1 MQRNLEKYI
10 HNDLKTKMVLL
21 GGPRQVGKTTLAK
34 NIGENYFDKSFKYYN
49 WDFAKDKKEIKA
61 SQIPADTKLIIYD
74 EIHKYR
80 GWKNFLKGMYD
91 TYKDTTKFIAAGSAR
106 LNLYRKGGDS
116 LLGRYHY
123 YRLHPLS
130 LAEVL
135 EIDNSFDDLSIDLKF
150 HNSNPKNQQTIEE
163 LFKFGG
169 FPEIFLEKSEQ
180 NLRRWHSER
189 KERLIKED
197 IRDISLVK
205 DVSIL
210 QNLSEMLPSRV
221 GSLLSMNTLSQDLQ
235 ISFKTIR
242 HWIEVFEN
250 FYYAYRIYPYASK
263 KIKSLK
269 KMGKLYLWD
278 WSEVED
284 TGARYENIIASHLL
298 KYAHFLKDNLGYN
311 AEVNF
316 VRDLEER
323 EIDFMVSIDQK
334 PLFAVEAK
342 YGQKEV
348 SRELLYLKKALGLEK
363 VFVVVMEPDVDY
375 LEQGV
380 RIISASKFLTALF

>member
-1 MQRNLEKYI
+1 MKRNLENHIYD
-10 HNDLKTKMVLL
+10 DLKTKMVLL

-34 NIGENYFDKSFKYYN
+34 NIGENCFRGSFKYYN
-49 WDFAKDKKEIKA
+49 WDFAQDKKEIKA
-61 SQIPADTKLIIYD
+61 SQIPAESKLIIYD

-91 TYKDTTKFIAAGSAR
+91 TYKDSTKFIATGSAR

-130 LAEVL
+130 LAEVM
-135 EIDNSFDDLSIDLKF
+135 ETENSFAQPMDSLKF
-150 HNSNPKNQQTIEE
+150 HNTDSKSQQTIEE

-169 FPEIFLEKSEQ
+169 FPEIFLEKSEK
-180 NLRRWHSER
+180 NLRRWHTER

-221 GSLLSMNTLSQDLQ
+221 GSLLSINTLSQDLQ

-242 HWIEVFEN
+242 HWIEVFDN
-250 FYYAYRIYPYASK
+250 FYYTYRIYPYASK

-284 TGARYENIIASHLL
+284 VGARYENIIASHLL

-323 EIDFMVSIDQK
+323 EIDFMVSIDRK

-348 SRELLYLKKALGLEK
+348 SRELLYLKRALGLEQ
-363 VFVVVMEPDVDY
+363 VFVVVMEPDIDY

-380 RIISASKFLTALF
+380 RVISASKFLSALF